1 MTSFEMEGL
10 ITYDEDGS
18 VRLLPGYQFDP
29 DGEVLVDFYLKR
41 RAFSQPLPVQI
52 IPEYDVFQSEP
63 WRLPGDG
70 KNFNERK
77 CFFYNTMG
85 RDLESLDMRFAGS
98 GRWRIVEKGNDI
110 SIPRNNYLIGKR
122 NTLIFW
128 EVQGAFSR
136 RTKCVMHE
144 FRLALVANPSKM
156 SNWAVYRIYMNK
168 EEETV
173 KNARGSNGKS
183 SNIGEYAT
191 SDEVIDFN
199 EESGKRGASL
209 SM

>member
-1 MTSFEMEGL
+1 
-10 ITYDEDGS
+10 
-18 VRLLPGYQFDP
+18 
-29 DGEVLVDFYLKR
+29 
-41 RAFSQPLPVQI
+41 
-52 IPEYDVFQSEP
+52 
-63 WRLPGDG
+63 
-70 KNFNERK
+70 
-77 CFFYNTMG
+77 
-85 RDLESLDMRFAGS
+85 
-98 GRWRIVEKGNDI
+98 
-110 SIPRNNYLIGKR
+110 
-122 NTLIFW
+122 
-128 EVQGAFSR
+128 
-136 RTKCVMHE
+136 
-144 FRLALVANPSKM
+144 M